1 MVLRVQS
8 AEAQQRLFAD
18 RSSSAI
24 TKRFR
29 KALARFIRQPA
40 RYPLLTGA
48 YTLIADGL
56 WYTFDDTD
64 WVLYVLLLKPRRR
77 NYAYLLDPIILPG
90 RETYDNWSAA
100 IDTIPED
107 MRARICAFVSDHFKA
122 SEKVV
127 RHYGWIHQLCHFH
140 LLAELQKR
148 RGTRKRKIPGHHI
161 REDIYQLVRAI
172 LVSEAG
178 AKRDADIKKIVLCIN
193 TRDCPR
199 ALGMIVRGFLRALDQ
214 YHVYR
219 TYPAHTI
226 PRTTG
231 AAESLSKLIR
241 KRTRPLKT
249 PQAVQDWAVAFC
261 RLRKTI
267 TCNGQR
273 TIEKNQPN

>member
-1 MVLRVQS
+1 MVLKVQS
-8 AEAQQRLFAD
+8 AEAQQGLFAEC
-18 RSSSAI
+18 SSSAVA
-24 TKRFR
+24 KRFQ
-29 KALARFIRQPA
+29 KSLARFTRWPA
-40 RYPLLTGA
+40 HYPHLAGA

-64 WVLYVLLLKPRRR
+64 WVLYLLLLKPRRR
-77 NYAYLLDPIILPG
+77 NYAYLLDPIILQG
-90 RETYDNWSAA
+90 RETYDNWTTA

-107 MRARICAFVSDHFKA
+107 IQKRVCAFVSDHFRA
-122 SEKVV
+122 SEKVA
-127 RHYGWIHQLCHFH
+127 RRYGWIHQLCHFH

-161 REDIYQLVRAI
+161 REDVYQLVRSV

-178 AKRDADIKKIVLCIN
+178 AKRTTDIRKLIQCIN
-193 TRDCPR
+193 QRDCPR
-199 ALGMIVRGFLRALDQ
+199 KLGMIVREFLRTLDR
-214 YHVYR
+214 YHAYR
-219 TYPAHTI
+219 TYPAYTI

-231 AAESLSKLIR
+231 AAESLSKLVR

-261 RLRKTI
+261 RLRRTI